1 MLPTTT
7 TVLSTDVETGRGL
20 RRRRATCSPCDALKA
35 AVGYQPVPNVCHYK
49 VGRVRVCVCGR
60 GCGRGRGASTAAR
73 LRTCVFATSS
83 SASHHHPTTTAQQTL
98 PKAWTALRSRWRY
111 AHASTFALGPPLH
124 LLSRIYPPLAA
135 NMGMFALISLDH
147 ILNAATALSPSTAKH
162 RSIFPP
168 LSASVASSLDP
179 AYRLALFAV
188 ALLLT
193 LRLGR
198 VYERWWAAR
207 SAFSAL
213 GSACVQAASRAAA
226 WGGDEATVDEVA
238 RWAVAWHFR

>member
-1 MLPTTT
+1 
-7 TVLSTDVETGRGL
+7 
-20 RRRRATCSPCDALKA
+20 
-35 AVGYQPVPNVCHYK
+35 
-49 VGRVRVCVCGR
+49 
-60 GCGRGRGASTAAR
+60 
-73 LRTCVFATSS
+73 
-83 SASHHHPTTTAQQTL
+83 
-98 PKAWTALRSRWRY
+98 
-111 AHASTFALGPPLH
+111 
-124 LLSRIYPPLAA
+124 
-135 NMGMFALISLDH
+135 MGMFAIISLDH
-147 ILNAATALSPSTAKH
+147 ILNAATASSPSMAKH

-207 SAFSAL
+207 SAFSSL
-213 GSACVQAASRAAA
+213 GSACVQAASRAATWTSDA
-226 WGGDEATVDEVA
+226 AVVDEVA